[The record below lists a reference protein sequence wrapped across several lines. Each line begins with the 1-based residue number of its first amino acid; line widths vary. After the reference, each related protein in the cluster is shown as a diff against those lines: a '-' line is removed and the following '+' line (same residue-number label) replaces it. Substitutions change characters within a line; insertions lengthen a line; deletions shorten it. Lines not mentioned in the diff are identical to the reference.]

1 MCGKFAI
8 NGDGAWRELD
18 VPEKTPHMMPAIDP
32 QGRRIEV
39 VSEPQRGPKRSGAAR
54 KVAKDNNTRRVPAP
68 AAARPLAAAQLQRQ
82 MAKNLNF

>member
-18 VPEKTPHMMPAIDP
+18 IPEKTPHMMPAIDP
-32 QGRRIEV
+32 QGRRMEV
-39 VSEPQRGPKRSGAAR
+39 VSESQRGPKRGGAAR
-54 KVAKDNNTRRVPAP
+54 KVAKDNSRRAPAP